1 MSSLSMSSIYDDL
14 LDFILEQA
22 SPEQIIA
29 FKVSPAKQARVDELI
44 ERLKTESVSQDE
56 KRELEQIQQFD
67 RLVSLLKARA
77 RAALQNQ

>member
-1 MSSLSMSSIYDDL
+1 MSSIYDDL